1 MNYNRRIG
9 QTVMSFSKLSAQC
22 LIRTLL
28 AAFLTLIIYMSIT
41 FVVTGVNYKA
51 IGYEVLYSAD
61 GENFETVYTYMY
73 TGEEPEDW
81 VDEKLQEYM
90 DKEGYYQQSIPNKL
104 EKSTMNI
111 VSAVSQVISLVVWG
125 ALIYIVNWNV
135 GNADA
140 DRKELGN
147 AKLDKLRGLKAGL
160 VAVIPFAV
168 SYLILVIA
176 KITGAMSWAVS
187 LFKILNYNCF
197 AFNNMIIT
205 DGLNSISAVELIC
218 LALVLLPLPLFAA
231 FGYKMGVR
239 HTILKE
245 KIIYKNEE

>member
-1 MNYNRRIG
+1 MSYNRRIG
-9 QTVMSFSKLSAQC
+9 QTEMSFAKLSVQC
-22 LIRTLL
+22 LLRTLL
-28 AAFLTLIIYMSIT
+28 ATFLSLVIFMSIT

-51 IGYEVLYSAD
+51 LGYEVLYSED

-81 VDEKLQEYM
+81 VDEKLNEYM
-90 DKEGYYQQSIPNKL
+90 DKEGYYKQTIPNQL
-104 EKSTMNI
+104 SESAMSV
-111 VSAVSQVISLVVWG
+111 VSWISQIIALVVWG

-140 DRKELGN
+140 DKHELGD
-147 AKLDKLRGLKAGL
+147 APLDKLRGLKAGL

-168 SYLILVIA
+168 TYLILVIA
-176 KITGAMSWAVS
+176 KISNTFHWTVS
-187 LFKILNYNCF
+187 LFKIFNYNCF

-205 DGLNSISAVELIC
+205 NGLDSISISELLC
-218 LALVLLPLPLFAA
+218 LALVLLPLPAFAV
-231 FGYKMGVR
+231 FGYSMGVR

-245 KIIYKNEE
+245 KIVYKNEK

>member
-1 MNYNRRIG
+1 MSYNRRIG
-9 QTVMSFSKLSAQC
+9 QTEMSFSKLSVQC
-22 LIRTLL
+22 LLRTLL
-28 AAFLTLIIYMSIT
+28 ATFLSLVIFMSIT

-51 IGYEVLYSAD
+51 LGYEVLYSED

-81 VDEKLQEYM
+81 VDEKLNEYM
-90 DKEGYYQQSIPNKL
+90 DKEGYYKQTIPNQL
-104 EKSTMNI
+104 SESAM
-111 VSAVSQVISLVVWG
+111 SAVSWISQIIALVVWG

-140 DRKELGN
+140 DKHELGD
-147 AKLDKLRGLKAGL
+147 APLDKLRGLKAGL

-168 SYLILVIA
+168 TYLILVIA
-176 KITGAMSWAVS
+176 KISNTFHWAVS
-187 LFKILNYNCF
+187 LFKIFNYNCF

-205 DGLNSISAVELIC
+205 NGLDSISISELLC
-218 LALVLLPLPLFAA
+218 LALVLLPLPAFAV
-231 FGYKMGVR
+231 FGYSMGVR

-245 KIIYKNEE
+245 KIVYKNEK

>member
-1 MNYNRRIG
+1 MSYNRRIG
-9 QTVMSFSKLSAQC
+9 QTEMSFSKLSVQC
-22 LIRTLL
+22 LLRTLL
-28 AAFLTLIIYMSIT
+28 ATFLSLVIFMSIT

-51 IGYEVLYSAD
+51 LGYEVLYSED

-81 VDEKLQEYM
+81 VDEKLNEYM
-90 DKEGYYQQSIPNKL
+90 DKEGYYKQTIPNQL
-104 EKSTMNI
+104 SESAM
-111 VSAVSQVISLVVWG
+111 SAVSWISQIIALVVWG

-140 DRKELGN
+140 DKHELGD
-147 AKLDKLRGLKAGL
+147 APLDKLRGLKAGL

-168 SYLILVIA
+168 TYLILVIA
-176 KITGAMSWAVS
+176 KISNTFHWTVS
-187 LFKILNYNCF
+187 LFKIFNYNCF

-205 DGLNSISAVELIC
+205 NGLDSISISELLC
-218 LALVLLPLPLFAA
+218 LALVLLPLPAFAV
-231 FGYKMGVR
+231 FGYSMGVR

-245 KIIYKNEE
+245 KIVYKNEK